1 MDIKKLSDKII
12 ADAYKR
18 RIEDVYILP
27 KAEDYQLFE
36 RKGKNRTLK
45 QNFSKEIGQQLISR
59 FKYLGQMD
67 IGEKRKVQS
76 GALTYRSEHS
86 SVNEKI
92 RLRLSSVGDYQH
104 RETLV
109 IRLLYPLSDQHFR
122 CFSTEDLV
130 ALHRYTKERGLYLF
144 SGPVGSGKT
153 SLMYRLAQENAEQ
166 IITVEDPVE
175 LEEAAFLQLQVN
187 EKIHQSYEELL
198 KLSLRHRPDLLIVGE
213 IRDALTA
220 QMTLRAALTGH
231 RVFATIHARELAGIL
246 PRIEELIGY
255 QQALIDCLKGIV
267 YQEILPDKEQS
278 SAVLWSYQ
286 FFEKIQEEPTK
297 RSDKEATFQVVK
309 EKCWQTSHLQAERND
324 WRSYPFEE
332 IE

>member
-1 MDIKKLSDKII
+1 MDIKKISDEII
-12 ADAYKR
+12 TEAYKR

-27 KAEDYQLFE
+27 KKDGYQLLE
-36 RKGKNRTLK
+36 RKGKNRTLRRD
-45 QNFSKEIGQQLISR
+45 FSKEIGQQLISR

-76 GALTYRSEHS
+76 GALTYRDGIS
-86 SVNEKI
+86 SVEEEI
-92 RLRLSSVGDYQH
+92 RLRLSSVGDYQQ

-109 IRLLYPLSDQHFR
+109 IRLLYPLGDQHFR
-122 CFSTEDLV
+122 CFSLDDLGV
-130 ALHRYTKERGLYLF
+130 LHRHTGTRGLYLF

-153 SLMYRLAQENAEQ
+153 SLMYRLAQKNSEQ

-175 LEEAAFLQLQVN
+175 LEESTFLQLQVN
-187 EKIHQSYEELL
+187 EKIHQNYEELL

-246 PRIEELIGY
+246 PRIEELIGHH
-255 QQALIDCLKGIV
+255 QALSDCLKGIV

-286 FFEKIQEEPTK
+286 FFEKIREESAK
-297 RSDKEATFQVVK
+297 WSDKEAKLKVVR
-309 EKCWQTSHLQAERND
+309 EKCWQTSYLQAERND